1 MEPQFRPGLLSHT
14 LLFLPVPWGTLGTG
28 TGLLFRAFASPTA
41 LWSSFLSLL
50 ETSFPSFI
58 SRHHS
63 GWAWAVCTT
72 LKPLDIE
79 SWAGT
84 VEGQDLCWAG
94 IRRLAA
100 SQVKLGI
107 WAWGPGL

>member
-1 MEPQFRPGLLSHT
+1 MEPQFRPGLPSHT
-14 LLFLPVPWGTLGTG
+14 LLFLPVPWGTLGRG
-28 TGLLFRAFASPTA
+28 TGLVFGAFASPTA
-41 LWSSFLSLL
+41 LWPSFLSLF
-50 ETSFPSFI
+50 ETFPSFT

-63 GWAWAVCTT
+63 GLAWAVCTV
-72 LKPLDIE
+72 LNPLDVE

-84 VEGQDLCWAG
+84 MKGQDLCWAG
-94 IRRLAA
+94 MRRLAA